1 MKRGGH
7 VTLAHEQLAAVVDD
21 EQRTVE
27 LIHIL
32 TDQLAKCIDAVVSS
46 AFDRHSLA
54 KTYEKVIVAL
64 ATLQNSVQDLSKAY
78 INHANTVLNPGR
90 AGTLDLNLTT
100 TLLDSGLLTHRAPSP
115 GTKQEAPAEAKK
127 KRKRAAHDPNAPK
140 RALTPYFLY
149 MQSARPQIAQELGSN
164 AKPKEVADEGTRRWS
179 IMPDADK
186 NVYQPLLNFA
196 RHSDALSRFGTL
208 HIRRILPSIASRQL
222 PTRLASLFRVMRRP
236 RRSLRPTLRSLPHQ
250 SRRRKKKKSTRSLRP
265 LRRKVRLSHP
275 PSRSEPLRRR
285 SLESDA
291 RLGISRLRLQSRRH
305 QKRLL

>member
-1 MKRGGH
+1 MKRSGY
-7 VTLAHEQLAAVVDD
+7 VTLTPDQFSIVVRN

-27 LIHIL
+27 MIHTL
-32 TDQLAKCIDAVVSS
+32 TSYLSTVIDAICTSS
-46 AFDRHSLA
+46 VDRRSLA

-115 GTKQEAPAEAKK
+115 GMKQEMAPEVKK

-179 IMPDADK
+179 IMPEADK
-186 NVYQPLLNFA
+186 NV
-196 RHSDALSRFGTL
+196 
-208 HIRRILPSIASRQL
+208 
-222 PTRLASLFRVMRRP
+222 
-236 RRSLRPTLRSLPHQ
+236 SLP
-250 SRRRKKKKSTRSLRP
+250 LIGFP
-265 LRRKVRLSHP
+265 LSC
-275 PSRSEPLRRR
+275 
-285 SLESDA
+285 
-291 RLGISRLRLQSRRH
+291 
-305 QKRLL
+305 

>member
-1 MKRGGH
+1 MKRGGY
-7 VTLAHEQLAAVVDD
+7 VTLTPNQLSVVVRN

-27 LIHIL
+27 LIHTL
-32 TDQLAKCIDAVVSS
+32 TTYLSTVIDAIHTSS
-46 AFDRHSLA
+46 VDRYSLA

-115 GTKQEAPAEAKK
+115 GMKQEPAPEVKK

-179 IMPDADK
+179 IMPEADK
-186 NVYQPLLNFA
+186 NV
-196 RHSDALSRFGTL
+196 SLSLICFV
-208 HIRRILPSIASRQL
+208 S
-222 PTRLASLFRVMRRP
+222 FC
-236 RRSLRPTLRSLPHQ
+236 
-250 SRRRKKKKSTRSLRP
+250 
-265 LRRKVRLSHP
+265 
-275 PSRSEPLRRR
+275 
-285 SLESDA
+285 
-291 RLGISRLRLQSRRH
+291 
-305 QKRLL
+305 

>member
-1 MKRGGH
+1 MARKAQEPDSD
-7 VTLAHEQLAAVVDD
+7 TTVVNIADF
-21 EQRTVE
+21 QRTR
-27 LIHIL
+27 
-32 TDQLAKCIDAVVSS
+32 DS
-46 AFDRHSLA
+46 
-54 KTYEKVIVAL
+54 VIVAL

-115 GTKQEAPAEAKK
+115 GMKPEAPTEAKK

-186 NVYQPLLNFA
+186 NVWNAAYQRNLAVYRVKTAAYKAGKPVP
-196 RHSDALSRFGTL
+196 SDEEAEKIAQTDTTIATVPVEEEEEEVEEEPEVVEEESDTESSPEPVREPSPPKSGK
-208 HIRRILPSIASRQL
+208 RRKTSDKPAATPVKETPKPTAAAEKDKRSKKAKKEPTPPPASK
-222 PTRLASLFRVMRRP
+222 TAE
-236 RRSLRPTLRSLPHQ
+236 
-250 SRRRKKKKSTRSLRP
+250 KKKKTR
-265 LRRKVRLSHP
+265 K
-275 PSRSEPLRRR
+275 
-285 SLESDA
+285 A
-291 RLGISRLRLQSRRH
+291 A
-305 QKRLL
+305 